1 MLCVPLFV
9 LCVSQV
15 STFDWDYVFLG
26 RTLSLEQTVMSMNPR
41 STTLDS
47 LSQVLAHVGT
57 SVPCFS
63 NVFIVIYSFSC

>member
-47 LSQVLAHVGT
+47 LSQVLQLWEIPYRIFL
-57 SVPCFS
+57 SFL
-63 NVFIVIYSFSC
+63 FLFIYSF